1 MRERERERE
10 REYGGRRWEAN
21 CGGRCSDGWR
31 GDGRRWGEEGGK
43 KLGESFREE
52 KVFLKMKMFWGKEE
66 WRMGKKKK
74 NKK

>member
-1 MRERERERE
+1 
-10 REYGGRRWEAN
+10 
-21 CGGRCSDGWR
+21 
-31 GDGRRWGEEGGK
+31 
-43 KLGESFREE
+43 LGESFREE